1 MRLKVFT
8 RSAHSACEQ
17 AIEEKRRQHKKP
29 SFIRHY
35 WFFPS
40 SFMATIRAPKMSTW
54 NRCLYTILLLGSQAL
69 SYALPPPT
77 SLFETQNLSF
87 PLNQELTNISYGLTS
102 PLNTTTLGQFPDS
115 MISPTNLQIPEPF
128 SYQTDGMNITLYG
141 FEPLPRGYLLGVT
154 YAFAAAKADAEDMML
169 PKGRTMGS
177 QARSWLKGG
186 ISFLLIP
193 TEALLPIPWLHALKK
208 LVDGWFDR
216 LDRLWTFSFSMVDEV
231 SGREIG
237 SGKMKVI
244 LQIPIPTVARRGL
257 V

>member
-1 MRLKVFT
+1 
-8 RSAHSACEQ
+8 
-17 AIEEKRRQHKKP
+17 
-29 SFIRHY
+29 
-35 WFFPS
+35 
-40 SFMATIRAPKMSTW
+40 MSTW
-54 NRCLYTILLLGSQAL
+54 NRCLCTILLLVSQAL

-77 SLFETQNLSF
+77 SLFETQNISF
-87 PLNQELTNISYGLTS
+87 PLSQELTNVSYGLTS

-141 FEPLPRGYLLGVT
+141 FEPIAPGGFWGGI
-154 YAFAAAKADAEDMML
+154 YALAAAKDDAQDMIS

-177 QARSWLKGG
+177 EARSWLDRDTY
-186 ISFLLIP
+186 FLLIP
-193 TEALLPIPWLHALKK
+193 TEALLPIPWLHALQQ
-208 LVDGWFDR
+208 LADGW
-216 LDRLWTFSFSMVDEV
+216 LDILRMVWAFSFSIVDEV

-244 LQIPIPTVARRGL
+244 SQIPIPTVARRRL